1 MPPRVRAAAGHGKSQ
16 RKAGQPVSVQSS
28 NFKVGVDVRETQQS
42 KLSELQACYP
52 SLHTV
57 DDSLGI
63 FKEIVPV
70 KFRGKSLNL
79 DAGYTLHKWEPLTP
93 ESSNGWLTITKGTET
108 TRVLAY
114 QKCIPLMNTYS
125 WLRFKER
132 PSIPFLWNYQKHE
145 IVTPENQGYVD
156 CVASSL
162 VAKLKELV
170 KSPHFCTFYGAFRGV
185 SKIFY
190 CNLEEDLEEYRFTNW
205 FWAGLDAGEYGLRVI
220 EKATGRRLSVAEYKS
235 LLKPDDEFLHDD
247 ETDSEESDETGS
259 TSSSGELGS
268 LGAESI
274 SMDVTMDVSSATVR
288 LEEVDTI
295 GIESSEIQYI
305 NRRKSGTPKTVHS
318 GSDES
323 DSSEASYTEEYSI
336 HAELYEMPVAIQY
349 LEYCEGTM
357 DELLENT
364 LHAPIVTSE
373 QETMWAAW
381 LFQVCVACTQYQ
393 NVFRLTHN
401 DLHTANV
408 LWKKTAEEFLYYSDT
423 KGRKWKVPT
432 FGYIFSII
440 DYGRAIFSVNNFMV
454 ISSDYNDGADADG
467 MYNFGPIEDP
477 EKPRVGPNRSFDLCR
492 LSCGLLRGLY
502 PQSPPSKPKGPVL
515 TKEDG
520 WEVRETNH
528 PVFNLLWSWLKVKSG
543 GNILET
549 ERGEEKYPG
558 FELYS
563 EIAATVG
570 DAVPESQLGKGVFQS
585 FLLKPEHATEPRS
598 WIVVPL

>member
-16 RKAGQPVSVQSS
+16 RKAGQTMSIPSS
-28 NFKVGVDVRETQQS
+28 NFKIGIDVREPNPACLHEIQT
-42 KLSELQACYP
+42 CYP
-52 SLHTV
+52 SLNNI

-70 KFRGKSLNL
+70 KLRGKSLNI
-79 DAGYTLHKWEPLTP
+79 DAGYTLHKWEPLSP
-93 ESSNGWLTITKGTET
+93 ESPNGWLTITKAGET
-108 TRVLAY
+108 KRVLAY
-114 QKCIPLMNTYS
+114 QKSIPLMNTYS

-132 PSIPFLWNYQKHE
+132 PSVPFLWNYQKHE

-162 VAKLKELV
+162 VGKLKELL
-170 KSPHFCTFYGAFRGV
+170 KSPHFCDFYGAFRGV
-185 SKIFY
+185 VNTFY
-190 CNLEEDLEEYRFTNW
+190 CNLEEDLEDYRFTNW
-205 FWAGLDAGEYGLRVI
+205 FWAGFDAGEYGLRVV
-220 EKATGRRLSVAEYKS
+220 EKATGRRLSVAEVKS

-247 ETDSEESDETGS
+247 ETDSEGSDETDS
-259 TSSSGELGS
+259 TESSGGDLGS

-274 SMDVTMDVSSATVR
+274 SFENAANCEPTAIQ

-305 NRRKSGTPKTVHS
+305 NKRTATLAHSVSGDT
-318 GSDES
+318 E
-323 DSSEASYTEEYSI
+323 SSEASYTEEYSI

-357 DELLENT
+357 DELLENS
-364 LHAPIVTSE
+364 LYSPIATAE
-373 QETMWAAW
+373 QEAMWTAW

-408 LWKKTAEEFLYYSDT
+408 LWKKTTEEFLYYSDT

-440 DYGRAIFSVNNFMV
+440 DYGRAIFSVNNFMI

-477 EKPRVGPNRSFDLCR
+477 TRPRVGPNRSFDLCR
-492 LSCGLLRGLY
+492 LSCSLLRGLF

-528 PVFNLLWSWLKVKSG
+528 PVFNLLWTWLKVKSG

-549 ERGEEKYPG
+549 ESGEEKYPG

-570 DAVPESQLGKGVFQS
+570 DAVPESQIGKPMFQT
-585 FLLKPEHATEPRS
+585 FLLKPETSTETRT